1 MSTPESAMEQLRSL
15 RIARGLTQQ
24 TLARRAGFSASEV
37 SKWER
42 EARPIKL
49 WQYEVLVSTLGSQV
63 VIYAN
68 EREGRR

>member
-1 MSTPESAMEQLRSL
+1 MSAMAQLRNL
-15 RIARGLTQQ
+15 RRARGLTQEA
-24 TLARRAGFSASEV
+24 LARRAGFSASEV

-63 VIYAN
+63 VVYAN
-68 EREGRR
+68 EMEAKR